1 MSKLLFLRSY
11 LIIVILIISVGWGL
25 DRLLSHSDTERKK
38 PEIKASFLYI
48 KTLLHYEKDIETGWN
63 AEQATIQTALGFP
76 VALFKISDFSGDKQI
91 INTLESGEI
100 TTLATEENS
109 NIYYQKLQNTHFI
122 IALGPVNKSTTTEST
137 DRLLIWVYYLLVAIA
152 LYIWLWPLSRD
163 LRELRKTA
171 IAFGAENFAARVK
184 INKNSSISPVATA
197 FNSMAQRIQDLITS
211 HQDLT
216 NAVSHELK
224 TPLSRFKFS
233 LEIVNNSDDKEQ
245 SKKYLQAMK
254 QDVCELDELIDEMLN
269 YAKLGTHN
277 LKLNPQRVEPKQ
289 WLKTI
294 IESYSQEEIK
304 ISLEIMNLEKYI
316 TIDKHLMS
324 RAVNN
329 LIRNGLRY
337 AQHHL
342 KISFKREDKKIH
354 LSIEDDGIGIPE
366 QFREQIFQ
374 PFARL
379 DTSRDKQS
387 GGYGLGLAI
396 TQKIV
401 QRHGGEIVVDKST
414 LGGARFKLSWLD
426 IDIRENIK

>member
-1 MSKLLFLRSY
+1 M
-11 LIIVILIISVGWGL
+11 IVILIISVGWGL
-25 DRLLSHSDTERKK
+25 DRLLSHSVTEQNNPDTIG
-38 PEIKASFLYI
+38 IKTGFLYI
-48 KTLLHYEKDIETGWN
+48 GALLLQHERDIETSWN
-63 AEQATIQTALGFP
+63 AEQTAIQTSLGFP
-76 VALFKISDFSGDKQI
+76 VALFQISDFFGDKRI
-91 INTLESGEI
+91 INALKSGEI

-109 NIYYQKLQNTHFI
+109 TIYYQKLQNTHFI
-122 IALGPVNKSTTTEST
+122 IALGPINKSTTTEST
-137 DRLLIWVYYLLVAIA
+137 DRLLIWVYYLLVAIV

-171 IAFGAENFAARVK
+171 IDFGAENFAARVK
-184 INKNSSISPVATA
+184 INKSSSITPVATA

-216 NAVSHELK
+216 HAVSHELK

-245 SKKYLQAMK
+245 NKKYLQAMK
-254 QDVCELDELIDEMLN
+254 QDVCELDELIDEMLS

-277 LKLNPQRVEPKQ
+277 LKLNLQRIDPEQ
-289 WLKTI
+289 WLKAI
-294 IESYSQEEIK
+294 IESYSQEDIK
-304 ISLEIMNLEKYI
+304 ISLEMMSLNSEQEKYI

-337 AQHHL
+337 AHQHL
-342 KISFKREDKKIH
+342 KISFNKDDNKIY

-379 DTSRDKQS
+379 DTSRDRQS

-401 QRHGGEIVVDKST
+401 QQHGGKVVVDKST
-414 LGGARFKLSWLD
+414 LGGASFKLSWLD

>member
-1 MSKLLFLRSY
+1 MQ
-11 LIIVILIISVGWGL
+11 
-25 DRLLSHSDTERKK
+25 
-38 PEIKASFLYI
+38 
-48 KTLLHYEKDIETGWN
+48 YEEDIETGWN
-63 AEQATIQTALGFP
+63 AEQTVIQTALSFP
-76 VALFKISDFSGDKQI
+76 VALLQGSDFSGDKQI
-91 INTLESGEI
+91 INALESGEI
-100 TTLATEENS
+100 TTLATEEKS

-122 IALGPVNKSTTTEST
+122 IALGPVDNSTIRESA
-137 DRLLIWVYYLLVAIA
+137 DGILIWVYYLLVAIA
-152 LYIWLWPLSRD
+152 LYIWLWPLSHD

-171 IAFGAENFAARVK
+171 LDFGTENFAARVK
-184 INKNSSISPVATA
+184 INKNSSITPVATA

-211 HQDLT
+211 HQELT

-245 SKKYLQAMK
+245 RQKYLQAMK

-294 IESYSQEEIK
+294 IESYRQEEIK
-304 ISLEIMNLEKYI
+304 ISLEIMSLNSEQEKYI

-342 KISFKREDKKIH
+342 KISFNIVDKKIY

-379 DTSRDKQS
+379 DTSRDRQS

-401 QRHGGEIVVDKST
+401 QQHGGKVVVDKST
-414 LGGARFKLSWLD
+414 LGGARFKLSWVD
-426 IDIRENIK
+426 IDSSI

>member
-1 MSKLLFLRSY
+1 MQYK
-11 LIIVILIISVGWGL
+11 
-25 DRLLSHSDTERKK
+25 E
-38 PEIKASFLYI
+38 
-48 KTLLHYEKDIETGWN
+48 DIETGWN
-63 AEQATIQTALGFP
+63 AEQTVIQTALGFP
-76 VALFKISDFSGDKQI
+76 VALLQSSDFSGDKQI
-91 INTLESGEI
+91 INALESGKI
-100 TTLATEENS
+100 TTLTTEEKS

-122 IALGPVNKSTTTEST
+122 IALGPVDNSTIRESA
-137 DRLLIWVYYLLVAIA
+137 DGILIWVYYLLVAIA

-171 IAFGAENFAARVK
+171 LDFGTENFAARVK
-184 INKNSSISPVATA
+184 INKSSSITPVATA

-245 SKKYLQAMK
+245 SKKYLQSMK

-277 LKLNPQRVEPKQ
+277 LKLNPQCVEPKQ

-304 ISLEIMNLEKYI
+304 ISLELMSLESELEKFI
-316 TIDKHLMS
+316 TIDQHLMS

-337 AQHHL
+337 AHHHL
-342 KISFKREDKKIH
+342 KISFNKVDKKIY

-379 DTSRDKQS
+379 DTSRDRQS

-401 QRHGGEIVVDKST
+401 QRHGGEVVVDKSK
-414 LGGARFKLSWLD
+414 LGGARFMLSWVD
-426 IDIRENIK
+426 IDSSI

>member
-1 MSKLLFLRSY
+1 MQYK
-11 LIIVILIISVGWGL
+11 
-25 DRLLSHSDTERKK
+25 E
-38 PEIKASFLYI
+38 
-48 KTLLHYEKDIETGWN
+48 DIETGWN
-63 AEQATIQTALGFP
+63 AEQTVIQTALGFP
-76 VALFKISDFSGDKQI
+76 VALLQSSDFSGDKQI
-91 INTLESGEI
+91 INALESGKI
-100 TTLATEENS
+100 TTLATEEKS

-122 IALGPVNKSTTTEST
+122 IALGPVDNSTIREST
-137 DRLLIWVYYLLVAIA
+137 DGILIWVYYLLVAIA

-171 IAFGAENFAARVK
+171 LDFGTENFAARVK
-184 INKNSSISPVATA
+184 INKSSSITPVATA

-245 SKKYLQAMK
+245 SKKYLQSMK

-277 LKLNPQRVEPKQ
+277 LKLNPQCVEPKQ

-304 ISLEIMNLEKYI
+304 ISLELMSLESELEKFI
-316 TIDKHLMS
+316 TIDQHLMS

-337 AQHHL
+337 AHHHL
-342 KISFKREDKKIH
+342 KISFNKVDKKIY

-379 DTSRDKQS
+379 DTSRDRQS

-401 QRHGGEIVVDKST
+401 QRHGGEVVVDKSK
-414 LGGARFKLSWLD
+414 LGGARFMLSWVD
-426 IDIRENIK
+426 IDSSI

>member
-1 MSKLLFLRSY
+1 MKY
-11 LIIVILIISVGWGL
+11 K
-25 DRLLSHSDTERKK
+25 E
-38 PEIKASFLYI
+38 
-48 KTLLHYEKDIETGWN
+48 DIETGWN
-63 AEQATIQTALGFP
+63 AEQTVIQTALGFP
-76 VALFKISDFSGDKQI
+76 VALLQSSDFSGDKQI
-91 INTLESGEI
+91 INALESGKI
-100 TTLATEENS
+100 TTLATEEKS

-122 IALGPVNKSTTTEST
+122 IALGPVDNSTIREST
-137 DRLLIWVYYLLVAIA
+137 DGILIWVYYLLVAIA

-171 IAFGAENFAARVK
+171 IDFGAENFAARVK
-184 INKNSSISPVATA
+184 INKSSSITPVATA

-233 LEIVNNSDDKEQ
+233 LEIVNNSDDKEL

-277 LKLNPQRVEPKQ
+277 LKLNPQCVEPKQ

-304 ISLEIMNLEKYI
+304 ISLEIMSLNSEQEKYI

-324 RAVNN
+324 RAVHN

-337 AQHHL
+337 AHHHL
-342 KISFKREDKKIH
+342 KISFNKVDEKIY

-379 DTSRDKQS
+379 DTSRDRQS

-401 QRHGGEIVVDKST
+401 QQHGGKVVVDKSV
-414 LGGARFKLSWLD
+414 LVGARFKLSWVD
-426 IDIRENIK
+426 IDIEKI